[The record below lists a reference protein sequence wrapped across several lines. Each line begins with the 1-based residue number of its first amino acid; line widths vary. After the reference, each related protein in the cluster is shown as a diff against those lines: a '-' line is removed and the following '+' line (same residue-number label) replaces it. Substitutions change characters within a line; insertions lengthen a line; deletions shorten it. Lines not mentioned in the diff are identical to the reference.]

1 MKELSLNI
9 LDIAQNSVAA
19 NAKQIV
25 ISVIIKTDENLLK
38 IIIEDDGKGMSEEIL
53 QAVTD
58 PFVTTRTTRKVGMG
72 IPLFKQSAEQSDGDF
87 NIKSELG
94 KGTVVTAS
102 YKLNHIDRPPIGDVA
117 STIAML
123 VSCNENIDFIFNYI
137 SDDYEFIFD
146 TKEIKA
152 ILNGVSVNTP
162 DVVIWMQDFIR
173 ENIIITEV

>member
-38 IIIEDDGKGMSEEIL
+38 IVIEDDGKGMSDEIL
-53 QAVTD
+53 KAVTD

-72 IPLFKQSAEQSDGDF
+72 IPLFKQSAKQSDGDF
-87 NIKSELG
+87 NIKSKIG

-102 YKLNHIDRPPIGDVA
+102 YKLNHIDRPPIGDIA

-146 TKEIKA
+146 TKEIKE

-173 ENIIITEV
+173 ENIIVTEV

>member
-25 ISVIIKTDENLLK
+25 ISVIIKADENLLK